1 MAKAK
6 NLMDSM
12 IDSQSKIIHNW
23 VDTAKK
29 MQRASVDVNAT
40 EKSST
45 LYNEWLE
52 NQMSIFKNITIN
64 NDNTENE
71 NTNTSSANTEN

>member
-29 MQRASVDVNAT
+29 MHSASVDVNAS

-52 NQMSIFKNITIN
+52 NQMCIFKNITIS
-64 NDNTENE
+64 TYI
-71 NTNTSSANTEN
+71 TPKI